1 MQTSEARAPEAN
13 PTLARL
19 SNVVDEPWQDYQRL
33 RAQRNITTQQAHA
46 SNGFNQPASQPHP
59 DSLQVQSSHGN
70 NQPSHNWSLVHMNS
84 RPTQQNT
91 VSQPGQLYQQNSLH
105 NWTGTWN
112 GPQYLPSALIRQ
124 TSMGEGPNQHVTA
137 GTVSESELARHP
149 EQSSGA
155 SVNVPIHGL
164 SREPPQ
170 SSRVQG
176 VSGSTSMP
184 SNAGSVHDNSSLTS
198 SSIEPC
204 QTGSQPKPLTR
215 LAPAESLPFT
225 VHDDTTIFNPSL
237 QSSVQSVQQARRSN
251 IGQQTPPRMTRT
263 QSSGLSARMTLESPA
278 ATQRSNH
285 GTPSPHRGR
294 SQRSPAKGQ
303 HQTPKIKSDVG
314 GNYLPR

>member
-1 MQTSEARAPEAN
+1 M
-13 PTLARL
+13 ARL
-19 SNVVDEPWQDYQRL
+19 SDVVDEPWQDYQRL

-46 SNGFNQPASQPHP
+46 SNGSNQPASHFQP
-59 DSLQVQSSHGN
+59 DSLQVQSSQGI
-70 NQPSHNWSLVHMNS
+70 NQSSQNWSSVHMNS
-84 RPTQQNT
+84 RPTQQNN
-91 VSQPGQLYQQNSLH
+91 VSQPEQLYRQNSLH

-112 GPQYLPSALIRQ
+112 GPQYLHSALVRQ
-124 TSMGEGPNQHVTA
+124 TSMGEGPNQHITA

-149 EQSSGA
+149 ELSRGSL
-155 SVNVPIHGL
+155 VNVSTHGVSRDL
-164 SREPPQ
+164 SQ

-184 SNAGSVHDNSSLTS
+184 SNAGSVHGNSSRTPS
-198 SSIEPC
+198 SMEPC
-204 QTGSQPKPLTR
+204 QTGSQLKPLTR

-225 VHDDTTIFNPSL
+225 VHDDTTNTNPSL
-237 QSSVQSVQQARRSN
+237 QSSVQSV
-251 IGQQTPPRMTRT
+251 QQTPPRMTRT

-285 GTPSPHRGR
+285 GTPSPRRGR

-303 HQTPKIKSDVG
+303 HQTPQIKSDVG